1 MTSATASNT
10 PAPDQGR
17 VVIRLLPL
25 LLGSLLLGGCY
36 QRVVHDKQGNYV
48 GTVYEGNLPD
58 DSRGFW
64 SDTFETNQA
73 VPKNQSEESRRI
85 QKQYQD
91 IYDRQTKG
99 LDLGSGKR

>member
-1 MTSATASNT
+1 MTSPSASKT
-10 PAPDQGR
+10 PILNHGQVA
-17 VVIRLLPL
+17 IRLLPL
-25 LLGSLLLGGCY
+25 LLASILLGGCY

-48 GTVYEGNLPD
+48 GTIYEGNLPD

-64 SDTFETNQA
+64 SDISETNQV
-73 VPKNQSEESRRI
+73 VPKSQNEESKRI

-99 LDLGSGKR
+99 LDLGSGNR

>member
-1 MTSATASNT
+1 MTSASASAIPASNRR
-10 PAPDQGR
+10 R
-17 VVIRLLPL
+17 VAIRLLPL
-25 LLGSLLLGGCY
+25 LVAGTLLAGCY

-48 GTVYEGNLPD
+48 GTIYEGNLPD

-64 SDTFETNQA
+64 TDISDTNQV
-73 VPKNQSEESRRI
+73 VPKTQNEESKRI

-99 LDLGSGKR
+99 LDLGSGNR